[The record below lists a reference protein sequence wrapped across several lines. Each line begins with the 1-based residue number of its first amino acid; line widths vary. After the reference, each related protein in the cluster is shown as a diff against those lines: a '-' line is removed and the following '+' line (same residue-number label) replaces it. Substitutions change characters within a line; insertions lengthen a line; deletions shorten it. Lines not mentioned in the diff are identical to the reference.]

1 MPRLQQAR
9 SIQKVIQQQ
18 DSETRDL
25 VERNMS
31 KDHFKQM
38 QMKIENKLLRTI
50 KEKDPGLIE

>member
-9 SIQKVIQQQ
+9 SIQKVIKQQ

-31 KDHFKQM
+31 KEHFKQM